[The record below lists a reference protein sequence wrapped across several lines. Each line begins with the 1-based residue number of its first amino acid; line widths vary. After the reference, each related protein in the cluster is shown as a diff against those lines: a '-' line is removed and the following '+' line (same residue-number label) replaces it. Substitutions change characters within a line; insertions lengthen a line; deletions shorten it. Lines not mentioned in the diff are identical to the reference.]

1 MTDRVSVTMAGGV
14 ADVRLNRP
22 EKINALD
29 PAMFSAIVEAG
40 EALKLDP
47 SVRAVVLSGEGRGF
61 CAGLDFSSFQ
71 AMADGGR
78 GERRGGG
85 DGGGADGEGV
95 GGAIGETG
103 GRMTHLGQQAAWVW
117 TEVPVP
123 VIAAVHGP
131 CLGGGLQVA
140 LAADLRI
147 VAPGA
152 TLSVLEVRW
161 GLTPDMTATVVLPRL
176 VGLDVA
182 KELTWTGR
190 TVDGEEAV
198 RLGLATR
205 VADDPRA
212 AALEL
217 ARDLASKSPDAVR
230 AAKRLFD
237 PAAAR
242 SLPDQLAYERTAI
255 GSLIGSR
262 NQVESVTAFFE
273 KRAPAFED
281 AAEPPAR

>member
-1 MTDRVSVTMAGGV
+1 MTDRVSVTMDGGV

-29 PAMFSAIVEAG
+29 PAMFGAIVEAG

-78 GERRGGG
+78 SEARGG
-85 DGGGADGEGV
+85 AAGEGV

-103 GRMTHLGQQAAWVW
+103 GRTTHLGQQAAWVW

-140 LAADLRI
+140 LGADLRI

-212 AALEL
+212 AALDLAREL
-217 ARDLASKSPDAVR
+217 AAKSPDAIR